1 MRPFGGRA
9 LAAAVMERRVRSGLA
24 HRLAAQ
30 TLLGTARRLLH
41 KGQHP
46 APLRGD
52 VRMPSGSTAIHRLP
66 ATGSTGQ
73 SRAVQTAV
81 RSRVAVEAHLPA
93 EGDQQRKRRR
103 PQPPSD
109 VPSPSSLPGP
119 SLRTRVPSS
128 LQASGGA
135 A

>member
-1 MRPFGGRA
+1 
-9 LAAAVMERRVRSGLA
+9 MERRVRSGLA

-46 APLRGD
+46 APLRRD

-81 RSRVAVEAHLPA
+81 RSRVAVEAA
-93 EGDQQRKRRR
+93 ICR
-103 PQPPSD
+103 PREISSGNGAGHSPQVTSPPLPPSP
-109 VPSPSSLPGP
+109 VPL
-119 SLRTRVPSS
+119 
-128 LQASGGA
+128 
-135 A
+135 